1 MTHEVEETTK
11 IITITA
17 PTHHFPLWTHHPP
30 KRKTIHHDVTRRTRK
45 YTLRTIRTSTLTIHP
60 KVTTVV
66 EIVTPE
72 PTVTVPVFLPSKKF
86 THHQKPTTVSEILI
100 TPTTSIVVHSVPPE
114 TTLTIPIPLKT
125 PKITQHFFTTTTRK
139 IAFTASPYTAI
150 EDFSAPSTVIITK
163 KPIMTTHSEILTTKT
178 SRYPIP
184 SKTYSITR
192 PTELPKTFSI
202 TPTTITWTQ
211 TVDTTT
217 VSNIHLSVP
226 AKHHEQMI
234 DTTKVGKLII
244 TPTTYYVTETVPT
257 QSTALMHIPVPSK
270 MWSQYMIPTEVA
282 TFHFTPA
289 TIIETESLPVATTKV
304 LVRIPTVTTKAET
317 YPDTTLT
324 VFFPVK
330 SKKYVL
336 TFEPKEPEFIHIT
349 PSTFTV
355 TETVTP
361 TTVETIYAP
370 MYSKS
375 LRQFVQQTTVKAKII
390 EPTTFTVTHAE
401 TLPTTSKFTFT
412 PKLTTSCD
420 KVTRTT
426 TRSYHFTPPTIVK
439 AESVKVPA
447 TLKFTRAP
455 TTRTVRE
462 TKTPSTTVI
471 DHIHLPTDVFF
482 LTFPTGTTHFH
493 TYTPKVTT
501 KFLTF
506 TPSTVQYQSIPM
518 KNRFINQKIN
528 KTTTQEFIITP
539 STLTATASL
548 PVPSTTMEYKT
559 KFTRKWTDIVF
570 TTKFATFGISP
581 PTVTESGYLPIPETT
596 TVIIA
601 PLITTVTEFITMEPT
616 ETVQFKASRHHFTLS
631 RLIEPSTI
639 HVTPSTA
646 VVSIT
651 VTPTTVETI
660 HIPKSS
666 VAWDQLLKRTTMK
679 KIILAPPTKVI
690 TGRGPVPTTKVIKY
704 TPVTAIFKHTYTPST
719 TKSFRYTATTSAY
732 TKHLSIPSTVT
743 FIYTPVTGT
752 KILEKKTTVR
762 RTVTYPI
769 RNFTIPQPYH
779 PTEKIIIIPPTAN
792 YSEIVTRTTRRIKVT
807 EATTRTV
814 HFTPSTSVVTHAKA
828 VPTTTTVR
836 TIHYTPSTSIVTH
849 TVPVPS
855 TTQKPKD
862 FKTSHRTIHY
872 TPSTSVVIHSKPVP
886 STTPCCIDDDAPGL
900 EAPRT
905 LNKPEPDH
913 EADCDETCKN
923 KRKAKRCVQEI
934 DSIEMNKCHLGFH
947 KVLVKIIIL
956 EESASHLEMPNS
968 GQMQCLKHLFNRC
981 SGNSIVIIQ
990 SILYDL
996 FDVCIDLPI
1005 PDSYTPACQ
1014 VPKSS
1019 DIEDVRTI
1027 PENDKNKK
1035 RTKRCVMKIDKKEMN
1050 KCYPGFHKA
1059 LIDIIVNE
1067 KTESHLEMP
1076 SSGQMQCIQNLFDH
1090 CTGNSIVVIQ
1100 SILYDIFDV
1109 CFDLPISDSFAPAC
1123 DVPQSSEVEDD
1134 ISDPENDEDDIRDPE
1149 SNKNKKR
1156 TIRCVTKIDRKKM
1169 NKCYP
1174 GFHKALLDIIV
1185 NKKTESH
1192 LEMPSS
1198 GQMQCLKYLFDH
1210 CTGSSIVMIQSIL
1223 HDIFDVCFDLPI
1235 PDSYAPACE
1244 VLQSS
1249 EVEDDTSNPEK
1260 AEDDISNP
1268 ESDKNKKRTKR
1279 CVTKIDR
1286 KEMNKCYPGFHKA
1299 LLDIIVNEKTE
1310 SQLEMPSSGQMQCL
1324 EHLFDHCTGNSI
1336 VVIQSILHDIFD
1348 VCFDLPIPDS
1358 YAPACEVPQ
1367 SSEIDDDTS
1376 DPEKVDDDASEP
1388 GSSKIKKRT
1397 KRCVKRINSKKM
1409 NKCYP
1414 EFHDALMDII
1424 INEKTESHLEMPSSG
1439 QMQCIQHLFDHCT
1452 GSSIVNIQSIL
1463 YVVCGICFDL
1473 PIPDSYTPACKVPL
1487 GSDEKDNNDPKKCVM
1502 EINGREMD
1510 KCYPGFQHALVD
1522 VIVSE
1527 KFWSDLT
1534 MPSSY
1539 KMKCAR
1545 PFFRH
1550 CSGHSIVS
1558 IQAILYAVYDF
1569 CFDLPLPEHYVPAC
1583 EVHKSTE
1590 QTPEDCMIPS
1600 IPSVTYITCYLV
1612 PRKTEECSED
1622 RILAWKLKIKDC
1634 VLSSL
1639 LKHNL
1644 TVQDIIDKVSLK
1656 KLKIIVVAC
1665 IKKTGDLPCRKDTYS
1680 LIKWIVEKEVII
1692 VGQYIEQ
1699 NPNYNP
1705 DEEGDGSVSAEK
1717 CVIQLQDDEM
1727 DSCYPGFHNVLM
1739 DVIVHKKNKVA
1750 LEMPNSENVQCIQ
1763 NQFSHCSGEDIVNIQ
1778 NMLFTTFGIC
1788 FKLPINSNLKPACDI
1803 HENLRKVCTK
1813 SFASS
1818 FAKKVDK
1825 CVKKK
1830 SKNLPLDEHMVKII
1844 ICVNSTSVSCAF
1856 SKWRPFQILLTK
1868 IIDIIKRSD
1877 HSGEHSGDEYNQQ
1890 CFKQLTLENIKP
1902 CSRDM
1907 IALVSVLYDTGAKVE
1922 EKTMKT
1928 ITQCF
1933 ASVLKKCGRTFIKQ
1947 FLKIVEYIANL
1958 SQMNIDSESDYL
1970 NIIATHSSY
1979 TVSQEEINVCDSVIA
1994 EVASDYEGS
2003 SEEMCLPLN
2012 GGERPS
2018 NLFVLMKNCRRSEI
2032 EKWIKR
2038 ISRCVSKAAEAAG
2051 LKNPKLLHL
2060 TKIVKFLLQCV
2071 KHKENHLICRPKT
2084 LGLFKY
2090 ALTSLFSTV
2099 KKITY
2104 TSHRDG
2110 CFEQFASARFNKCY
2124 PKLYRHLVILFP
2136 GSKTKDSKQKAWS
2149 CLSSSLKQCP
2159 KEAVELLFEILYT
2172 AIAQNDEQYND
2183 YSTHDG
2189 LMTCE
2194 PDDAW
2199 ANCDEQVSQNN
2210 EVSSEYMDE
2219 DSGNEMLSNEY
2230 ESDDYEMD
2238 VLNLKFD
2245 DSALHETQAVHPIAK
2260 VCSKADYQLYF
2271 ENLMECQ
2278 NIKMSL
2284 ILNRDVNECS
2294 INIIEKSLEAVT
2306 VCVLEENARIPCIFN
2321 EEWQVKDFLKDLSW
2335 LLKSNLRFRRM
2346 HCPNDMPCYGASA
2359 RNISKCS
2366 DYVFSLYKESMNS
2379 LSYQRGF
2386 EVINSCV
2393 NQIWP
2398 NCSSSFSLSAL
2409 PIIYIPLGINLSDY
2423 LKETGNQ
2430 TCFSAKIGATTSAVC
2445 NVKHRKLATEIINDC
2460 LDRVVTKLMDL
2471 LAQMKIPLDEIHWT
2485 VDPLSICV
2493 TTHQIL
2499 ECQEKDLSTFKFFMN
2514 NLFNV
2519 IKRHLEKYLHIFK
2532 TDADFQAGIKC
2543 IRSFSNYKIDRCLS
2557 IMFGFISSY
2566 HDGYARVSDYPL
2578 QCVEE
2583 IFKNCGDMKTFHT
2596 LMKKSMNV
2604 PTADS
2609 NPVVPEVCFQ
2619 TKHHAATLRECSIR
2633 DFEDSYS
2640 ETSNCI
2646 EDDGLN
2652 YLPKGFQSI
2661 LEVCTNCVLKE
2672 VFTMCYYKLQTL
2684 KDIAVKALT
2693 PIGKCLL
2700 KFDDTKEKCILEITQ
2715 GVRNKC
2721 ILYLHSFAF
2730 YIKKGTFMQ
2739 AAESSKEFYSC
2750 IKQTVKTCPGYAHND
2765 IFRLYK
2771 RFAGLQITSQ
2781 YEEDTETTFGIS

>member
-1 MTHEVEETTK
+1 
-11 IITITA
+11 
-17 PTHHFPLWTHHPP
+17 
-30 KRKTIHHDVTRRTRK
+30 
-45 YTLRTIRTSTLTIHP
+45 
-60 KVTTVV
+60 
-66 EIVTPE
+66 
-72 PTVTVPVFLPSKKF
+72 
-86 THHQKPTTVSEILI
+86 
-100 TPTTSIVVHSVPPE
+100 
-114 TTLTIPIPLKT
+114 
-125 PKITQHFFTTTTRK
+125 
-139 IAFTASPYTAI
+139 
-150 EDFSAPSTVIITK
+150 
-163 KPIMTTHSEILTTKT
+163 MTTHSEILTTKT

-862 FKTSHRTIHY
+862 FETTIRTIHY

-905 LNKPEPDH
+905 LNKPGTDVFLLLILH
-913 EADCDETCKN
+913 FFLTCKN

-956 EESASHLEMPNS
+956 EESA
-968 GQMQCLKHLFNRC
+968 
-981 SGNSIVIIQ
+981 
-990 SILYDL
+990 
-996 FDVCIDLPI
+996 
-1005 PDSYTPACQ
+1005 
-1014 VPKSS
+1014 
-1019 DIEDVRTI
+1019 
-1027 PENDKNKK
+1027 
-1035 RTKRCVMKIDKKEMN
+1035 
-1050 KCYPGFHKA
+1050 
-1059 LIDIIVNE
+1059 
-1067 KTESHLEMP
+1067 
-1076 SSGQMQCIQNLFDH
+1076 
-1090 CTGNSIVVIQ
+1090 
-1100 SILYDIFDV
+1100 
-1109 CFDLPISDSFAPAC
+1109 
-1123 DVPQSSEVEDD
+1123 
-1134 ISDPENDEDDIRDPE
+1134 
-1149 SNKNKKR
+1149 
-1156 TIRCVTKIDRKKM
+1156 
-1169 NKCYP
+1169 
-1174 GFHKALLDIIV
+1174 
-1185 NKKTESH
+1185 SH

-1324 EHLFDHCTGNSI
+1324 EHLFDHCTGSSI

-1705 DEEGDGSVSAEK
+1705 DEEDDGSVSAEK

-1739 DVIVHKKNKVA
+1739 DVIVHKKSKVA

-1877 HSGEHSGDEYNQQ
+1877 HSGEHSSDENNQQ

-1922 EKTMKT
+1922 EKTMRT

-1979 TVSQEEINVCDSVIA
+1979 TVSQEEINVCDSVI
-1994 EVASDYEGS
+1994 D
-2003 SEEMCLPLN
+2003 
-2012 GGERPS
+2012 
-2018 NLFVLMKNCRRSEI
+2018 
-2032 EKWIKR
+2032 
-2038 ISRCVSKAAEAAG
+2038 
-2051 LKNPKLLHL
+2051 
-2060 TKIVKFLLQCV
+2060 
-2071 KHKENHLICRPKT
+2071 
-2084 LGLFKY
+2084 
-2090 ALTSLFSTV
+2090 
-2099 KKITY
+2099 
-2104 TSHRDG
+2104 
-2110 CFEQFASARFNKCY
+2110 FN
-2124 PKLYRHLVILFP
+2124 
-2136 GSKTKDSKQKAWS
+2136 
-2149 CLSSSLKQCP
+2149 
-2159 KEAVELLFEILYT
+2159 
-2172 AIAQNDEQYND
+2172 
-2183 YSTHDG
+2183 
-2189 LMTCE
+2189 
-2194 PDDAW
+2194 
-2199 ANCDEQVSQNN
+2199 
-2210 EVSSEYMDE
+2210 
-2219 DSGNEMLSNEY
+2219 
-2230 ESDDYEMD
+2230 
-2238 VLNLKFD
+2238 
-2245 DSALHETQAVHPIAK
+2245 
-2260 VCSKADYQLYF
+2260 
-2271 ENLMECQ
+2271 
-2278 NIKMSL
+2278 
-2284 ILNRDVNECS
+2284 
-2294 INIIEKSLEAVT
+2294 
-2306 VCVLEENARIPCIFN
+2306 
-2321 EEWQVKDFLKDLSW
+2321 
-2335 LLKSNLRFRRM
+2335 
-2346 HCPNDMPCYGASA
+2346 
-2359 RNISKCS
+2359 
-2366 DYVFSLYKESMNS
+2366 
-2379 LSYQRGF
+2379 
-2386 EVINSCV
+2386 
-2393 NQIWP
+2393 
-2398 NCSSSFSLSAL
+2398 
-2409 PIIYIPLGINLSDY
+2409 
-2423 LKETGNQ
+2423 
-2430 TCFSAKIGATTSAVC
+2430 
-2445 NVKHRKLATEIINDC
+2445 
-2460 LDRVVTKLMDL
+2460 
-2471 LAQMKIPLDEIHWT
+2471 
-2485 VDPLSICV
+2485 
-2493 TTHQIL
+2493 
-2499 ECQEKDLSTFKFFMN
+2499 
-2514 NLFNV
+2514 
-2519 IKRHLEKYLHIFK
+2519 
-2532 TDADFQAGIKC
+2532 
-2543 IRSFSNYKIDRCLS
+2543 
-2557 IMFGFISSY
+2557 
-2566 HDGYARVSDYPL
+2566 
-2578 QCVEE
+2578 
-2583 IFKNCGDMKTFHT
+2583 
-2596 LMKKSMNV
+2596 
-2604 PTADS
+2604 
-2609 NPVVPEVCFQ
+2609 
-2619 TKHHAATLRECSIR
+2619 
-2633 DFEDSYS
+2633 
-2640 ETSNCI
+2640 
-2646 EDDGLN
+2646 
-2652 YLPKGFQSI
+2652 
-2661 LEVCTNCVLKE
+2661 
-2672 VFTMCYYKLQTL
+2672 
-2684 KDIAVKALT
+2684 
-2693 PIGKCLL
+2693 
-2700 KFDDTKEKCILEITQ
+2700 
-2715 GVRNKC
+2715 
-2721 ILYLHSFAF
+2721 
-2730 YIKKGTFMQ
+2730 
-2739 AAESSKEFYSC
+2739 
-2750 IKQTVKTCPGYAHND
+2750 
-2765 IFRLYK
+2765 
-2771 RFAGLQITSQ
+2771 
-2781 YEEDTETTFGIS
+2781 